1 MGWFS
6 KKKEN
11 KDNTKPNN
19 MSPLEAVTHLCASIQ
34 LADGKLDYEE
44 RSAWIDAIR
53 QLFPEFREE
62 RADKFLKEAQHVLQE
77 KNGED
82 KKNYIIDLLSR
93 IKSLLDDNQIKILGP
108 KIAELIESD
117 GIVMTSEVEIA
128 KLIESELGIS
138 IILDDNI

>member
-11 KDNTKPNN
+11 KDNTKPSN

-82 KKNYIIDLLSR
+82 KKFR
-93 IKSLLDDNQIKILGP
+93 
-108 KIAELIESD
+108 
-117 GIVMTSEVEIA
+117 
-128 KLIESELGIS
+128 
-138 IILDDNI
+138 